1 MGYEVCIINGSIE
14 VPKEN
19 LDAAYAACVALNDND
34 DIKHGGRH
42 PETEWDKSKDRWN
55 PNKWF
60 SWMPYDWPD
69 KLPSLL
75 ELFEALGF
83 DCGTD
88 DEGTLLIHGYSS
100 KMGNEEDFL
109 RVIAPYVKSGGYLD
123 WAGEDYAFW
132 RHKFNDG
139 GFEVVSLILAE
150 GSELNY
156 KGW

>member
-1 MGYEVCIINGSIE
+1 MGYNVCIINGTIG

-34 DIKHGGRH
+34 DIKGGGRF
-42 PETEWDKSKDRWN
+42 PEVEWDKNKDKWN

-69 KLPSLL
+69 KYSNLR

-83 DCGTD
+83 YCGTD
-88 DEGTLLIHGYSS
+88 DEGVVLIHGYAS

-123 WAGEDYAFW
+123 WEGEDHAFW
-132 RHKFNDG
+132 RQKFNDG
-139 GFEVVSLILAE
+139 QMTSVSLTLAE
-150 GSELNY
+150 GD
-156 KGW
+156 